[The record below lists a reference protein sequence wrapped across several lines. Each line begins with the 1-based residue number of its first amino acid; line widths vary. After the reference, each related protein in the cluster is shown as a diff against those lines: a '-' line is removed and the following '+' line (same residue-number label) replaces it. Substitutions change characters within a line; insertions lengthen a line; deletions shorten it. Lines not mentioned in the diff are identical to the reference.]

1 MSCSSPFGNI
11 LVSNQQAGR
20 LDVYSEKPSKDF
32 HEGMEAV
39 ISDKKEVGKVVFFPE
54 AK

>member
-1 MSCSSPFGNI
+1 LKFKKVDVSPVI
-11 LVSNQQAGR
+11 THKLP
-20 LDVYSEKPSKDF
+20 LKDF

-39 ISDKKEVGKVVFFPE
+39 ISAKKEVGKVVFFPE